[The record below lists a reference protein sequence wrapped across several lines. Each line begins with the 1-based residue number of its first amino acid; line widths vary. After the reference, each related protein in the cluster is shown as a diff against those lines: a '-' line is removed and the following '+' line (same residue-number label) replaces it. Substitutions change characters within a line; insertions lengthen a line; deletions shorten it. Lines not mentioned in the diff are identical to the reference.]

1 MPEQRRKQMNSA
13 LKLTI
18 AFVCIYALITQQ
30 VVANSWIRRLDEWIY
45 ERDILLV
52 TPGKTPTIV
61 ILMDDLG
68 LRGITSAILLIT
80 AILISRRFK
89 SWRPINLSLLALLL
103 LNLAVG
109 ASKLLLGRTKPS
121 TGFDLFFTDSGLSY
135 PSGHAANAVLS
146 WGMIAYLIFR
156 YSHKEPFEGLRLT
169 WFVSIISSLVCLAS
183 LYRNT
188 HWFSD
193 LLGGLFIGS
202 ALLVAVIAIDRSI
215 TSARQPS
222 YGAGRLIT

>member
-1 MPEQRRKQMNSA
+1 MPEQRRKQKNSA

-18 AFVCIYALITQQ
+18 AFVCVYALITQQ

-109 ASKLLLGRTKPS
+109 ASKLLFGRTKPS

-169 WFVSIISSLVCLAS
+169 WFVSIISTLVCLAS

-202 ALLVAVIAIDRSI
+202 ALLVAIIAIDRSI
-215 TSARQPS
+215 TSDRQPS
-222 YGAGRLIT
+222 

>member
-1 MPEQRRKQMNSA
+1 MNSA
-13 LKLTI
+13 LKLSI
-18 AFVCIYALITQQ
+18 SFISIYALITQQ
-30 VVANSWIRRLDEWIY
+30 VVSNSWIRRLDEWIY

-52 TPGKTPTIV
+52 TPGQTPTIV

-68 LRGITSAILLIT
+68 LRGVTSAILLIT

-89 SWRPINLSLLALLL
+89 SWRPINLSLLALVL
-103 LNLAVG
+103 LNLTVG
-109 ASKLLLGRTKPS
+109 ASKLLFGRTKPS

-202 ALLVAVIAIDRSI
+202 ALLVAVIAIDRLIKSN
-215 TSARQPS
+215 RQPS
-222 YGAGRLIT
+222 

>member
-1 MPEQRRKQMNSA
+1 MPERRRKQKNSA
-13 LKLTI
+13 FKLTI
-18 AFVCIYALITQQ
+18 LFIGIYALITQQ
-30 VVANSWIRRLDEWIY
+30 VLANSWIRRLDEWVY

-103 LNLAVG
+103 LNLTVG
-109 ASKLLLGRTKPS
+109 ASKLLFGRTKPS

-193 LLGGLFIGS
+193 LLGGLFVGS
-202 ALLVAVIAIDRSI
+202 ALLVAVIAIDRLI
-215 TSARQPS
+215 TSDRQPS
-222 YGAGRLIT
+222 

>member
-1 MPEQRRKQMNSA
+1 MPEKRRKQMNSA
-13 LKLTI
+13 LKLSI
-18 AFVCIYALITQQ
+18 AFISTYALITQQ

-109 ASKLLLGRTKPS
+109 ASKLLFGRTKPS
-121 TGFDLFFTDSGLSY
+121 TGFDLLFTDSGLSY

-169 WFVSIISSLVCLAS
+169 WFVSIISTLVCLAS

-215 TSARQPS
+215 TSDRQPS
-222 YGAGRLIT
+222 

>member
-1 MPEQRRKQMNSA
+1 MNSA
-13 LKLTI
+13 LKLSI
-18 AFVCIYALITQQ
+18 SFISIYALITQQ
-30 VVANSWIRRLDEWIY
+30 VVSNSWIRRLDEWIY

-52 TPGKTPTIV
+52 TPGQTPTIV

-68 LRGITSAILLIT
+68 LRGVTSVILLIT

-89 SWRPINLSLLALLL
+89 SWRPINLSLLALVL
-103 LNLAVG
+103 LNLTVG
-109 ASKLLLGRTKPS
+109 ASKLLFGRTKPS

-202 ALLVAVIAIDRSI
+202 ALLVAVIAIDRLIKSN
-215 TSARQPS
+215 RQPS
-222 YGAGRLIT
+222 

>member
-1 MPEQRRKQMNSA
+1 MPEKRRKQMNSA

-109 ASKLLLGRTKPS
+109 ASKLLFGRTKPS

-215 TSARQPS
+215 TSDRQPS
-222 YGAGRLIT
+222 